1 MLVRDAEIVLAENR
15 PEGHAMHVASR
26 NTRDEPTIPGWID
39 FLLWHGPRRTTANA
53 GLRRPGLIVYVLMS
67 TVAFLR
73 LRSWNQNC
81 LRMTTDQHMDG

>member
-39 FLLWHGPRRTTANA
+39 FLLSHGPRTRTTKAATRFNS
-53 GLRRPGLIVYVLMS
+53 GCSREHR
-67 TVAFLR
+67 AF
-73 LRSWNQNC
+73 
-81 LRMTTDQHMDG
+81 